1 METKIIYRLIS
12 PRIKTD
18 IYLDSVEFK
27 NNKKR
32 KDFNDDSYDNIKN
45 EKI

>member
-1 METKIIYRLIS
+1 METKITYRLTS
-12 PRIKTD
+12 SEIKRD

-32 KDFNDDSYDNIKN
+32 KDFNDDNYYNIKN